1 MIRFVAAVLA
11 FFLVLGCPSARL
23 SRKEADSLL
32 AHVRDADS
40 HFVDYQEDSLI
51 LPAVDFYRR
60 RGPSGKYAWSLYY
73 LGRLRFNA
81 KDYNGA
87 ILAYAQAA
95 ETRLFRS
102 DPEFRGFVRSAIG
115 DTYGLSYYD
124 EEALQN
130 DSLALADFRQT
141 GNAYYE
147 TGALYDLALQHY
159 NMHHWDTADS
169 LYEQLVPVPYPWISQ
184 LSKKGR
190 ASIALY
196 RPDPDPAASVR
207 LFEELAASGFDFTSR
222 DIGEW
227 AYACE
232 LTGQRERA
240 DSLLGI
246 LDLSGDLARYGYMVA
261 DVRGETEEALRYLV
275 ETEAY
280 NDSLHTALQRHSV
293 QTSMEQYQAQAAREA
308 RDRAKIRKLVI
319 FLLIVLLASLIFLSE
334 WLLQRQRRLHAER
347 ERRLEFIAGEAQR
360 LRRLAE
366 DRQRT
371 LQAEKEEGMR
381 RFVASFRR
389 EWQTLA
395 DLCHEY
401 HVTYADPQARNLIY
415 NKVMD
420 LASKIGRDDKSFH
433 ALEKRINDEL
443 DGLMHDFRRDF
454 GDRLTETKYRL
465 AACLVAGF
473 DPPLI
478 ALLFGWKDLQ
488 MVYREKNRLMD
499 KVRLSRTREK
509 DRYLIALK

>member
-1 MIRFVAAVLA
+1 MLAKVA
-11 FFLVLGCPSARL
+11 
-23 SRKEADSLL
+23 
-32 AHVRDADS
+32 DADS
-40 HFVDYQEDSLI
+40 RFIDETNDSLI
-51 LPAVDFYRR
+51 IPAVEYYRR
-60 RGPSGKYAWSLYY
+60 HGPRSLYAWSLYY
-73 LGRLRFNA
+73 LGRLRYNA
-81 KDYNGA
+81 GDYNGA
-87 ILAYAQAA
+87 ILSYALAS
-95 ETRLFRS
+95 ETRLYKS
-102 DPEFRGFVRSAIG
+102 DYSFRGFVCSGIA
-115 DTYGLSYYD
+115 DTYRWCFYD
-124 EEALQN
+124 AEALQY
-130 DSLALADFRQT
+130 DSLSLADFRRT
-141 GNAYYE
+141 GNIHYE
-147 TGALYDLALQHY
+147 RGALYNLALQHY
-159 NMHHWDTADS
+159 NMHHWDTASELYVSLVSVPDS
-169 LYEQLVPVPYPWISQ
+169 LIAM
-184 LSKKGR
+184 R
-190 ASIALY
+190 AKNDLAAVCLY

>member
-1 MIRFVAAVLA
+1 MLAKVA
-11 FFLVLGCPSARL
+11 
-23 SRKEADSLL
+23 EADS
-32 AHVRDADS
+32 RYID
-40 HFVDYQEDSLI
+40 ETNDSLL
-51 LPAVDFYRR
+51 LPAVEYYRGH
-60 RGPSGKYAWSLYY
+60 GPKSLYAWSLYY
-73 LGRLRFNA
+73 LGRLQYNA
-81 KDYNGA
+81 GDYNEA
-87 ILAYAQAA
+87 ILSYALAS
-95 ETRLFRS
+95 ETRLYKTDYS
-102 DPEFRGFVRSAIG
+102 FRGFVRAGIA
-115 DTYGLSYYD
+115 DTYRWCFYD
-124 EEALQN
+124 AEALQY
-130 DSLALADFRQT
+130 DSLALADFRRT
-141 GNAYYE
+141 GNLHYE
-147 TGALYDLALQHY
+147 RGALYNLALQHY
-159 NMHHWDTADS
+159 NMHHWDIASELFAS
-169 LYEQLVPVPYPWISQ
+169 LVSVPDTLIA
-184 LSKKGR
+184 LRAKNDL

-207 LFEELAASGFDFTSR
+207 LFEELAASGYDFTSR

-232 LTGQRERA
+232 LTGRRERA
-240 DSLLGI
+240 DSLLGV
-246 LDLSGDLARYGYMVA
+246 LNLSGDLARYGYMVA

-308 RDRAKIRKLVI
+308 RDRARIRRLVI
-319 FLLIVLLASLIFLSE
+319 FLLLVLLAALIFLSE
-334 WLLQRQRRLHAER
+334 WLFQRQRRKHAER

-360 LRRLAE
+360 LQRLAE

-371 LQAEKEEGMR
+371 LQAEKEVGMR

-420 LASKIGRDDKSFH
+420 LASRIGRDDKSYH
-433 ALEKRINDEL
+433 ALEKRINEEL

-465 AACLVAGF
+465 AAYLVAGF

-478 ALLFGWKDLQ
+478 ALLLGWKDLQ
-488 MVYREKNRLMD
+488 MVYREKNRLLG
-499 KVRLSRTREK
+499 KVRLSRIREK